1 MQKCKFEYYK
11 PQIRKVHRYRMP
23 RSYYRSGLW
32 GSLPSYLEGPKAHH
46 HLRPYMKLQLL
57 HLLAIA
63 STLTGYGI
71 TQSLSSPTFHWP
83 NPLLSWSDQQL
94 YEGLLGSAVANCN
107 PRDDST
113 ISAQWLRLAY
123 HDMATHDVDDGT
135 GGLDAS
141 IMYELDRAQNVGQD
155 LVESLGDFNAFLTI
169 TPFFGMADTIA
180 LGTVLAVVG
189 CGGPIIPFSAG
200 RVDATVAGPA
210 TVPEPQ
216 QDLATHIELFRQQG
230 FNETEMIALV
240 ACGHT
245 IGGVTQVDFPTIITD
260 PSVVVDTF
268 DTTPAFDNAIISE
281 YLQNT
286 TQDVLVVGPNI
297 TTRSDFRIFSSDG
310 NVTMQ
315 SLLSPDTFSET
326 CTALLQRMIN
336 TVPSTVNLTDP
347 ITEPFNYLIND
358 PFLSYQD
365 GAFIMMTAL
374 RVLSLSSSATVTMLW
389 ADQQGDSVCPSAGC
403 SVQPY
408 NTQSVSF
415 SIVGQALGLAA
426 TRDFFNATIN
436 ATSSISKFWF
446 EINNNDGSDPVVVD
460 NGGSGFVIEQ
470 DPTLS
475 LFLDVLRSA
484 GVGGGPTV
492 VFRLVVAILG
502 DAASITGS
510 ITTFQPVSTAPA
522 PPFLPTINV
531 ISLELDE
538 SNPPEGGYTFFT
550 ANVTLVPSTFLSIT
564 ANVGGVTYTVE
575 NVDLNTA
582 SNFFR
587 FVEG

>member
-1 MQKCKFEYYK
+1 
-11 PQIRKVHRYRMP
+11 
-23 RSYYRSGLW
+23 
-32 GSLPSYLEGPKAHH
+32 
-46 HLRPYMKLQLL
+46 MKLQFL
-57 HLLAIA
+57 HVLAIA
-63 STLTGYGI
+63 STLTGYGM

-83 NPLLSWSDQQL
+83 NPLLSYADQQL
-94 YEGLLGSAVANCN
+94 YEGPVGIVVANCN
-107 PRDDST
+107 PRDDT
-113 ISAQWLRLAY
+113 TVSAQWLRLAY
-123 HDMATHDVDDGT
+123 HDMATHNVDDGT

-141 IMYELDRAQNVGQD
+141 IMYELDRAQAN
-155 LVESLGDFNAFLTI
+155 LVDALEDFNGFAMGI
-169 TPFFGMADTIA
+169 TPFFGMADMIA
-180 LGTVLAVVG
+180 LGVVFAVVG

-245 IGGVTQVDFPTIITD
+245 IGGVTQVDFPTIVTD

-315 SLLSPDTFSET
+315 NLLSPDTFSET

-347 ITEPFNYLIND
+347 ITEPFGYIIND
-358 PFLSYQD
+358 PLFSYQD
-365 GAFIMMTAL
+365 
-374 RVLSLSSSATVTMLW
+374 VTMLW

-408 NTQSVSF
+408 NTQPVSF
-415 SIVGQALGLAA
+415 SIIGQAMGLAA

-446 EINNNDGSDPVVVD
+446 EINNDDSDPVVVD

-475 LFLDVLRSA
+475 LFLDVLRSV

-510 ITTFQPVSTAPA
+510 ITTFEPFSFAAA
-522 PPFLPTINV
+522 PPFLPEINV

-550 ANVTLVPSTFLSIT
+550 ANVSLVPSIFLDIT
-564 ANVGGVTYTVE
+564 ANVGGVTYTLE

-582 SNFFR
+582 SNFIR
-587 FVEG
+587 PV